1 MIIGFELFR
10 ILATLRGHF
19 SNIALSTCKTIVSLG
34 KVQAFDIFQKK
45 FLQVFVRMH
54 IKGTHIPF
62 SKNYFAVNH

>member
-45 FLQVFVRMH
+45 SFRKFL
-54 IKGTHIPF
+54 
-62 SKNYFAVNH
+62 